1 MNIYYLKKFRK
12 IAQRRLKIKVHNG
25 TYDLMLR
32 ISSMGWSPLVDWKP
46 LKDWVNGGFMS
57 YNNLP
62 YAIDMLKKERRAMIY
77 RLLRQERDYRE
88 NKKLLEL

>member
-12 IAQRRLKIKVHNG
+12 KAQRRLKIKVHNG
-25 TYDLMLR
+25 VYDLMLR
-32 ISSMGWSPLVDWKP
+32 ISFREWKP

-62 YAIDMLKKERRAMIY
+62 FALDMLKKERRAMIY
-77 RLLRQERDYRE
+77 RLLRKERDYRE

>member
-25 TYDLMLR
+25 AYDLMLR
-32 ISSMGWSPLVDWKP
+32 ISFRDWKP
-46 LKDWVNGGFMS
+46 LKDWVYGGFMS

-77 RLLRQERDYRE
+77 RLLRKERDYRE